1 MILNDIFI
9 IVIFSSLIRI
19 CWKCNADNPE
29 RRAVGIILILLL
41 EGVLLTLPYL
51 AKEATGIAKTFVSAS
66 ISVLLSALP
75 AYMLLIL
82 KNIVAE
88 NIEIGW
94 RFFFLTAFAFNAMVT
109 SDATS
114 KAFSSMALGIVIWI
128 LEYWVKVCVQR
139 TLNKHPIHF

>member
-1 MILNDIFI
+1 M
-9 IVIFSSLIRI
+9 
-19 CWKCNADNPE
+19 
-29 RRAVGIILILLL
+29 
-41 EGVLLTLPYL
+41 TLPYL

-82 KNIVAE
+82 KNIVKE
-88 NIEIGW
+88 NIGIGG
-94 RFFFLTAFAFNAMVT
+94 RFFFLTAFAITAMVT

-114 KAFSSMALGIVIWI
+114 KAFSSMALGIGIWI
-128 LEYWVKVCVQR
+128 LEYWVKACVQC